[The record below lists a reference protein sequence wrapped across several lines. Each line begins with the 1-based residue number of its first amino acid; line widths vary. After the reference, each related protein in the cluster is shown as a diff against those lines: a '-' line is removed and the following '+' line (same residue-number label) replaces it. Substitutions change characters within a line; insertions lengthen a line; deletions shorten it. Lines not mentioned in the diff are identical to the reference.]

1 MIKFPIVDTHVH
13 MWDIDHIRYPWLKDV
28 PFLNRS
34 FLLEDYNKACGPLK
48 VEKIL
53 FMQCECDPAIH

>member
-13 MWDIDHIRYPWLKDV
+13 MWDIDHIRYPWLKEV

-34 FLLEDYNKACGPLK
+34 FLLEDYNKASVL
-48 VEKIL
+48 
-53 FMQCECDPAIH
+53 